1 MTSISTKMSKP
12 VIIDSSAL
20 IAEINLADSLHEKA
34 QAINEFI
41 AETNRHVILPYEV
54 FAETINIYGKKVG
67 RIEAARAGKAL
78 LARHVSGSL
87 RIVPS
92 SETILAAALDRLQRA
107 QGKNPSFID
116 CLVMVSADH
125 YETPYIFGFDEA
137 FAKNGYRLPEATENQ
152 QEAAYKDL
160 LLRRTSIL
168 RLSQHFSAL

>member
-1 MTSISTKMSKP
+1 MSKP

-78 LARHVSGSL
+78 LARHGAGSL
-87 RIVPS
+87 VITTSTPA
-92 SETILAAALDRLQRA
+92 ILDAALGLLETAKGQA
-107 QGKNPSFID
+107 PSFVD
-116 CLVMVSADH
+116 CLVMAYAEV
-125 YETPYIFGFDEA
+125 YKTTEIFGFDET
-137 FAKNGYRLPEATENQ
+137 FAKNGYRLPVVANP
-152 QEAAYKDL
+152 QEAA
-160 LLRRTSIL
+160 
-168 RLSQHFSAL
+168 